1 MTALRESFPT
11 CKGDQMK
18 NPYRVET
25 PGCISFSGG
34 RTSGYMLRKILDEY
48 DGKLPNDLP
57 VEFSNTGKE
66 MPETLDFVNEC
77 STRWNVPICWIE
89 CDLEQEHKSRVVTYE
104 TATRNGEPYGQLID
118 SKQYLPNPVTRY
130 CTSYLKIKPMKAFLM
145 QELGFEHWNNYIGLR
160 YDEPHRV
167 ARLARANSK
176 ERWDTAAPL
185 YEAQATVKDVFNFWK
200 NNDFDLRLINN
211 GGKTPYGNC
220 DLCFLKGAKTIQN
233 MMKIKPELADWWI
246 EQESKKIGSDNM
258 VQFFRKDRANY
269 QTLLDNTRNQGE
281 LFDDDEPNQ
290 ETCFCHD

>member
-1 MTALRESFPT
+1 
-11 CKGDQMK
+11 MK
-18 NPYRVET
+18 SPYRVET

-48 DGKLPNDLP
+48 EGKLPYDLP
-57 VEFSNTGKE
+57 VVFSNTGKE

-77 STRWNVPICWIE
+77 STRWSVPIYWIE
-89 CDLEQEHKSRVVTYE
+89 CDLEQEHKYRVVTYE
-104 TATRNGEPYGQLID
+104 TASRNGEPYGQLID
-118 SKQYLPNPVTRY
+118 SKQFLPNPVTRY
-130 CTSYLKIKPMKAFLM
+130 CTSYLKIKPMKSFLM
-145 QELGFEHWNNYIGLR
+145 KELGFEHWNNYIGLR

-167 ARLARANSK
+167 ARLERSNAK
-176 ERWDTAAPL
+176 ERWDTEAPL

-258 VQFFRKDRANY
+258 VHFFRKDRANY